1 MELYWSYTG
10 VVILLFNAF
19 ACICQWGC
27 AGGRSPAAGCRRPKD
42 GAGQRPGVAGLEFL
56 GLARC
61 VGFAGWKRSSPEAQ
75 PVCVGVGWNGW
86 SFWAWLVALDGAVGR
101 GQAQKPS
108 QRGGKLKF
116 LKFLKFLL

>member
-75 PVCVGVGWNGW
+75 PKRGQTKIPKIPKIPI
-86 SFWAWLVALDGAVGR
+86 ALDDSGE
-101 GQAQKPS
+101 
-108 QRGGKLKF
+108 LKQ
-116 LKFLKFLL
+116 LP